1 MTLKKP
7 AEPEVTAL
15 LAAIVESSDDAII
28 SKDLS
33 GIITSWNKGA
43 ELTFGYTADEIIGK
57 PVTTLIP
64 AERLAEEAYI
74 LGQIR
79 QGRRVRHYE
88 TIRKRKDGALIH
100 VSLTSSPVYDM
111 QGNVVG
117 ASKIARDITE
127 KKRAEETQHLLMREV
142 NHRSKNLLSIV
153 QAVVHRTA
161 SGTAPDE
168 FARRVAQRL
177 QSLST
182 HQDLMIERD
191 WRGAEIGSIVRAQ
204 LTDVAGLEHW
214 RFRLEGPS
222 LMLRPAISQA
232 LGMTLHELVSN
243 ALKFGALSNDSGT
256 ISVRWE
262 MRSEGGE
269 PIFTLRWKEA
279 GGPPVFAPVEGGF
292 GMTVIER
299 LSSQSCRGEAR
310 LVFAPDGVE
319 WTLTAPARGM
329 MIS

>member
-1 MTLKKP
+1 MTVKKP
-7 AEPEVTAL
+7 AEPELTAL

-28 SKDLS
+28 SKDLN
-33 GIITSWNKGA
+33 GIISSWNKGA
-43 ELTFGYTADEIIGK
+43 ETTFGYTAEEMIGK
-57 PVTTLIP
+57 SVLTLIP
-64 AERLAEEAYI
+64 TERHAEEAYI

-79 QGRRVRHYE
+79 QGRRVHHYE
-88 TIRKRKDGALIH
+88 TIRKRKNGELIH
-100 VSLTSSPVYDM
+100 VSLTTSPVCDRH
-111 QGNVVG
+111 GNIVG

-127 KKRAEETQHLLMREV
+127 KKRAEETQRLLLREV

-161 SGTAPDE
+161 AATAPDE

-182 HQDLMIERD
+182 HQDLMIERN

-204 LTDVAGLEHW
+204 LNDVAGLDNS
-214 RFRLEGPS
+214 RVLIEGPP
-222 LMLRPAISQA
+222 LMLQPAVSQA
-232 LGMTLHELVSN
+232 LGMTLHELVIN
-243 ALKFGALSNDSGT
+243 AQKFGALSNDSGT
-256 ISVRWE
+256 ISVRWG
-262 MRSEGGE
+262 MSLEGGQQ
-269 PIFTLRWKEA
+269 IFTLRWKEA
-279 GGPPVFAPVEGGF
+279 GGPPVFTPTESGF

-299 LSSQSCRGEAR
+299 LSSQSFRGEAR

-319 WTLTAPARGM
+319 WTLTAPASGI